1 MALSKAQRLTIVI
14 CISTSFLLAELS
26 IGFYTKSLALVA
38 DAFHYLNDLIGF
50 IVALTALRVSQRPD
64 SPDSLSFGW
73 QRAQLLGAF
82 FNGCFLLALGVSI
95 ALQSID
101 RFVHLEKVKNPKLML
116 IIGCAGLTLNLISA
130 VFLHDHDHHG
140 HHHAHHHTHGDRPI
154 PSTVDIEQM
163 SSDTLCANTMST
175 LSSNTTKKLKEDRH
189 KGHHHMSE
197 PSDKFNEPRD
207 LASLAVLLHVIMDA
221 VNNIGV
227 IIAALV
233 IWFAKYGGRF
243 YADPGVS
250 LGISI
255 MLIFSSLPI
264 IKSAGAIMLQS
275 VPSGLNLNNV
285 KHDIEN
291 ISGILSIHELHIWS
305 LCERKTVASA
315 HIITIETDI
324 KGFMKQAKLIR
335 ECLHAYGIHSV
346 TLQAE
351 TSNGATVNGVGAD
364 EKCQMVCGSLCE
376 DLACCP

>member
-1 MALSKAQRLTIVI
+1 MAFSKAQRLTVVI
-14 CISTSFLLAELS
+14 CISTSFFLAELS

-50 IVALTALRVSQRPD
+50 MVALAALRVSQRSD
-64 SPDSLSFGW
+64 SPDSLSYGW
-73 QRAQLLGAF
+73 QRAELLGAF

-101 RFVHLEKVKNPKLML
+101 RFVYLEKVKNPQLML
-116 IIGCAGLTLNLISA
+116 IIGCAGLTLNIISA

-140 HHHAHHHTHGDRPI
+140 HHHGHHHSHGERPI

-163 SSDTLCANTMST
+163 SSDTLCATTVSTSSLNTSKN
-175 LSSNTTKKLKEDRH
+175 LREDRH
-189 KGHHHMSE
+189 KGHCHMVQ
-197 PSDKFNEPRD
+197 PSNGRSEPRD
-207 LASLAVLLHVIMDA
+207 LAHLAVMLHVIMDA

-233 IWFAKYGGRF
+233 IWRTKYEGRF

-250 LGISI
+250 MGISL

-264 IKSAGAIMLQS
+264 IKNAGAIMLQS
-275 VPSGLNLNNV
+275 VPSGININNV

-291 ISGILSIHELHIWS
+291 IAGILSIHELHIWS
-305 LCERKTVASA
+305 LCQRKTVASA
-315 HIITIETDI
+315 HIVTIETDL
-324 KGFMKQAKLIR
+324 KSFMKQVKLIR

-351 TSNGATVNGVGAD
+351 ASNGVIINGTGAD

-376 DLACCP
+376 DLACCS

>member
-14 CISTSFLLAELS
+14 CISTSFFLAELS

-50 IVALTALRVSQRPD
+50 IVALAALRVSQRPD

-101 RFVHLEKVKNPKLML
+101 RFVYLEKVKNPKLML
-116 IIGCAGLTLNLISA
+116 IIGCAGLTLNIISA

-140 HHHAHHHTHGDRPI
+140 HHHGHDHNHGDKFI

-163 SSDTLCANTMST
+163 SSDTLCATTMCMST
-175 LSSNTTKKLKEDRH
+175 SDTSKDIKDDLH
-189 KGHHHMSE
+189 KGHRHE
-197 PSDKFNEPRD
+197 IQPSKDESEPRD
-207 LASLAVLLHVIMDA
+207 LAHLAVMLHVIMDA
-221 VNNIGV
+221 INNIGV

-233 IWFAKYGGRF
+233 IWRTKYGGRF

-250 LGISI
+250 MGISM
-255 MLIFSSLPI
+255 MLIFSSFPI
-264 IKSAGAIMLQS
+264 IKNAGAIMLQS
-275 VPSGLNLNNV
+275 APSGIDLKNI
-285 KHDIEN
+285 KHDIGN
-291 ISGILSIHELHIWS
+291 IPGILSIHELHVWS
-305 LCERKTVASA
+305 LCQRKTVASA
-315 HIITIETDI
+315 HIVTIETDI
-324 KGFMKQAKLIR
+324 KAFMKQAKLIR

-351 TSNGATVNGVGAD
+351 ASSGVIMTGAGAD

-376 DLACCP
+376 ELACCS

>member
-1 MALSKAQRLTIVI
+1 MNIRIA
-14 CISTSFLLAELS
+14 STAEAKLCDYSWLLYE
-26 IGFYTKSLALVA
+26 VPC
-38 DAFHYLNDLIGF
+38 

-101 RFVHLEKVKNPKLML
+101 RFVYLERVKNPKLML
-116 IIGCAGLTLNLISA
+116 IIGCTGLTLNLISA

-140 HHHAHHHTHGDRPI
+140 HHHGHHHSHGDKSM
-154 PSTVDIEQM
+154 PSTIDIEQM
-163 SSDTLCANTMST
+163 SSDTLCANTIST
-175 LSSNTTKKLKEDRH
+175 YISDASKNLQEDRH
-189 KGHHHMSE
+189 EGHHHMIQ
-197 PSDKFNEPRD
+197 PSNDRSEPRD

-221 VNNIGV
+221 INNIGV

-233 IWFAKYGGRF
+233 IWRTKYGGRF

-250 LGISI
+250 MGISI

-264 IKSAGAIMLQS
+264 IKNAGAIMLQS
-275 VPSGLNLNNV
+275 IPSSINLNNI

-291 ISGILSIHELHIWS
+291 VPGVLSIHELHIWS
-305 LCERKTVASA
+305 LCQRKTVASA

-324 KGFMKQAKLIR
+324 KEFMKQAKLIR
-335 ECLHAYGIHSV
+335 ECLHAYGVHSV

-351 TSNGATVNGVGAD
+351 ASNGAILDGVVAQ

>member
-1 MALSKAQRLTIVI
+1 MALSKAQRLTVVI
-14 CISTSFLLAELS
+14 CISTSFFLAELS

-50 IVALTALRVSQRPD
+50 MVALAALRVSQRSD
-64 SPDSLSFGW
+64 SPDFLSYGW
-73 QRAQLLGAF
+73 QRAELLGAF

-101 RFVHLEKVKNPKLML
+101 RFVYLEKVKNPQLML
-116 IIGCAGLTLNLISA
+116 IIGCAGLTLNIISA

-140 HHHAHHHTHGDRPI
+140 HHHGHHHSHGERPI

-163 SSDTLCANTMST
+163 SSDTLCATTVST
-175 LSSNTTKKLKEDRH
+175 SSLSTPKNLREDRH
-189 KGHHHMSE
+189 KGHCHMVQ
-197 PSDKFNEPRD
+197 PSNGRSEPRD
-207 LASLAVLLHVIMDA
+207 LAHLAVMLHVVMDA

-227 IIAALV
+227 IVAALV
-233 IWFAKYGGRF
+233 IWRTKYEGRF

-250 LGISI
+250 MGISL

-264 IKSAGAIMLQS
+264 IKNAGAIMLQS
-275 VPSGLNLNNV
+275 VPSGININNV

-291 ISGILSIHELHIWS
+291 IAGILSIHELHIWS
-305 LCERKTVASA
+305 LCQRKTVASA
-315 HIITIETDI
+315 HIVTIETDL
-324 KGFMKQAKLIR
+324 KTFMKQAKLIR

-351 TSNGATVNGVGAD
+351 ASNGVIINGTGAD

>member
-14 CISTSFLLAELS
+14 CISTSFFVAELS

-38 DAFHYLNDLIGF
+38 DAFHYLNDLIGL

-82 FNGCFLLALGVSI
+82 FNGCFLFALGVSI
-95 ALQSID
+95 ALQSMD
-101 RFVHLEKVKNPKLML
+101 RFVYLERVKNPKLML
-116 IIGCAGLTLNLISA
+116 IVGCAGLTLNLISA

-140 HHHAHHHTHGDRPI
+140 HHHAHHHTHGDKPM

-175 LSSNTTKKLKEDRH
+175 LSSDTPKNLKEDRH
-189 KGHHHMSE
+189 KGHHHMVE
-197 PSDKFNEPRD
+197 PSDNLSQPRD
-207 LASLAVLLHVIMDA
+207 LASLAVMLHVVMDA
-221 VNNIGV
+221 INNIGV

-233 IWFAKYGGRF
+233 IWRTSYGGRF

-250 LGISI
+250 MGISI
-255 MLIFSSLPI
+255 LLIFTSLPI
-264 IKSAGAIMLQS
+264 IKSVGAIMLQS
-275 VPSGLNLNNV
+275 VPSAININNV

-291 ISGILSIHELHIWS
+291 ISGILSIHELHVWS
-305 LCERKTVASA
+305 LCERKTIASA
-315 HIITIETDI
+315 HIITTETDI
-324 KGFMKQAKLIR
+324 KGIMKQAKLIR

-351 TSNGATVNGVGAD
+351 APSGAIINGVGAD
-364 EKCQMVCGSLCE
+364 EKCQMGCGSLCK
-376 DLACCP
+376 DLTCCP